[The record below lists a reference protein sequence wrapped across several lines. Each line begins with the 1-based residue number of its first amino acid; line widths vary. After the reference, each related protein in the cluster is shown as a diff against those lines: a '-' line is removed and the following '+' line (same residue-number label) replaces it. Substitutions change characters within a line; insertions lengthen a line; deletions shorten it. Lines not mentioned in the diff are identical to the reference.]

1 MLIPL
6 NYKVGAN
13 FEKVLALSSVL
24 PPNEGKSQI
33 LLVNSEA
40 SSPLSV
46 AESLQ
51 SSCSQSGGPC
61 LWPGSI
67 QGKLF
72 STDHGILMAEE
83 LGDP

>member
-46 AESLQ
+46 AERIPAIIMQSVRRAMSLARQ
-51 SSCSQSGGPC
+51 HSR
-61 LWPGSI
+61 
-67 QGKLF
+67 
-72 STDHGILMAEE
+72 
-83 LGDP
+83 